1 MNNPIVIHT
10 VVQADAASAWN
21 YYTSPEHITG
31 WNFASPDWCCPR
43 AEVDLQPSGR
53 YVARMEATDGSMG
66 FDFEVVFSAVEPH
79 QHLAYTMADGRKAT
93 IDFEPV
99 ESGTRV
105 TVAFETETMHS
116 RELQEQ
122 GWQAILNNYGAYVA
136 RNN

>member
-10 VVQADAASAWN
+10 VVQADAAAAWN

-43 AEVDLQPSGR
+43 AEVDLQPGGR
-53 YVARMEATDGSMG
+53 YVARMEARDGSVG
-66 FDFEVVFSAVEPH
+66 FDFEVVFSTVEPH

-93 IDFEPV
+93 IDFIPV
-99 ESGTRV
+99 ENGTRV
-105 TVAFETETMHS
+105 TVVFETETMHS

-122 GWQAILNNYGAYVA
+122 GWQAILNNFGAYVA
-136 RNN
+136 RNT